1 MAQEVVLVL
10 SPEPTSLVDAYAV
23 VKVHEETPFET
34 LRNRYYDGMLYF
46 LSVLHVSGQFRD
58 WTIT

>member
-1 MAQEVVLVL
+1 
-10 SPEPTSLVDAYAV
+10 VDAYAV